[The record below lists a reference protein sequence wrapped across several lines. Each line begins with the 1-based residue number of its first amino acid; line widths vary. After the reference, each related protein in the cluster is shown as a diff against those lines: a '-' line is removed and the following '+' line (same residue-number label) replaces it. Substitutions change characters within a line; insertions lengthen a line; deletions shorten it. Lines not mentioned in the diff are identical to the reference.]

1 MNGSI
6 WFVLGL
12 VLVSAAVGCQGT
24 PLESDSGSG
33 HLIEP
38 GHAMDLGYR
47 LGFAVDLDVS
57 PAHKID
63 HIVHFDG
70 VLVIVESP
78 ANLITAVSL
87 HDGTILWMKK
97 LPSIQQLFRPQRF
110 ADQLLINSAMH
121 LYRIRLSDGKIEQRQ
136 PLPASVSHGP
146 AIYGDVAIFGS
157 NNGVVY
163 AYDVSRA
170 AILWR
175 KKMTARIAATPIVA
189 NNQVFVT
196 DANGL
201 CRMFSATSG
210 EYLWQARTFGPIWAR
225 PALDRSNVFVTCDD
239 TWIYA
244 FSRNEFG
251 ITNWRYPAGRPL
263 RQAPVVIGDLV
274 FVNIADKGLHAIETS
289 DGTLRW
295 RLTSEAR
302 PVTRIGD
309 RVLIDNT
316 HELLL
321 VDARYGESLKVTPT
335 ETLQAALPLDNDHL
349 LLVSPRGRILRL
361 DRSR

>member
-6 WFVLGL
+6 RLALGL
-12 VLVSAAVGCQGT
+12 MFVAAAIGCQGA
-24 PLESDSGSG
+24 PQSSGTG

-47 LGFAVDLDVS
+47 LGFAVDLGV
-57 PAHKID
+57 PPGHKID
-63 HIVHFDG
+63 HLVNFDG
-70 VLVIVESP
+70 TLVVVESP

-87 HDGTILWMKK
+87 HDGTILWTQKVPGMQR
-97 LPSIQQLFRPQRF
+97 LHRPQPF
-110 ADQLLINSAMH
+110 ANQLLINSAMH
-121 LYRIRLSDGKIEQRQ
+121 LYRIRLSDGEIEQRQ

-146 AIYGDVAIFGS
+146 AIYDDVAIFGGDD
-157 NNGVVY
+157 GVVY
-163 AYDVSRA
+163 AYDVARA
-170 AILWR
+170 ATLWR
-175 KKMTARIAATPIVA
+175 KNMSARIVAAPIVA
-189 NNQVFVT
+189 SNQVFVT

-201 CRMFSATSG
+201 CRMFSAMSG
-210 EYLWQARTFGPIWAR
+210 EYLWRSRTFGPIWAR

-239 TWIYA
+239 AWIYA
-244 FSRNEFG
+244 FSRDELG

-263 RQAPVVIGDLV
+263 RQPPVVIDDLV
-274 FVNIADKGLHAIETS
+274 FVNISGKGLHAIEAG

-316 HELLL
+316 HELLV
-321 VDARYGESLKVTPT
+321 VDARYGKSLKVAPT
-335 ETLQAALPLDNDHL
+335 HTLQAVIRVDDDHL
-349 LLVSPRGRILRL
+349 LLISPQGRILRL